1 MILSIQAHLDDREL
15 NSCGI
20 LMSLKEILNTNICS
34 LVFCNGREKSDGII
48 REQAHKS
55 CSKIFGA
62 SDKILNY
69 KDLKLAL
76 QYMPEIS
83 DIIYTDLKNLKPQCI
98 LFPSEQDLH
107 QDHKF
112 LSQAS
117 KIAIQRYVRDLDV
130 KSLTCYEIHSPN
142 IFSDL
147 TKFTRYY
154 LSLEE
159 YAYKYE
165 MLKLFKTEKL
175 KPCEDEFYKEYVIER
190 NVII

>member
-48 REQAHKS
+48 REKAHKS

-83 DIIYTDLKNLKPQCI
+83 DIIYMDLKKLNPECI

-117 KIAIQRYVRDLDV
+117 KIAIQRYVRDSNI
-130 KSLTCYEIHSPN
+130 KSLLCYEIHSPN
-142 IFSDL
+142 IFSDFSVF
-147 TKFTRYY
+147 TKYN

-159 YAYKYE
+159 YTNKCK
-165 MLKLFKTEKL
+165 MLELFKTEKL
-175 KPCEDEFYKEYVIER
+175 ESNEREFFKEYRIER
-190 NVII
+190 I